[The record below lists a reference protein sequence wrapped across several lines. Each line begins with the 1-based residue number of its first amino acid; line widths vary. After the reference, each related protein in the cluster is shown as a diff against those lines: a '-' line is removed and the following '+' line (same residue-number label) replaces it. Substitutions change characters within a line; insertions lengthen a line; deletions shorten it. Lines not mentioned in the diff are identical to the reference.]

1 MTSGSAVKRARERQ
15 EILEGIKAKQHAA
28 GRKRRVLIRSVSVAA
43 LLVVVALIS
52 WALITSKPKQDT
64 ATRIAPDFSMTDTSG
79 VTHTLSSERGHP
91 VLLYFSEGAGC
102 QACIVQQQK
111 DEQEAGFAAAGIT
124 VWPIVM
130 DKAADITQAAA
141 AVGAKTPFLL
151 DDGTVSKEYGTLGT
165 GMHAGL
171 PGHGFVLVDAN
182 GNQVWKGDY
191 PSMWIDPK
199 ELLTI
204 VKGKLGL

>member
-1 MTSGSAVKRARERQ
+1 
-15 EILEGIKAKQHAA
+15 
-28 GRKRRVLIRSVSVAA
+28 
-43 LLVVVALIS
+43 
-52 WALITSKPKQDT
+52 
-64 ATRIAPDFSMTDTSG
+64 
-79 VTHTLSSERGHP
+79 
-91 VLLYFSEGAGC
+91 
-102 QACIVQQQK
+102 
-111 DEQEAGFAAAGIT
+111 
-124 VWPIVM
+124 M

-182 GNQVWKGDY
+182 GNQVWKGDH
-191 PSMWIDPK
+191 PSTWIDPK